1 MTTEE
6 EELLEEELL
15 ERRLKWLREAQRIN
29 EDRHT
34 AFANDYLECF
44 HNHIIP
50 SEFSALCDVEDEVL
64 NDHIRRIEQDL
75 QDARANEF
83 RIE

>member
-1 MTTEE
+1 MATE
-6 EELLEEELL
+6 EELLK
-15 ERRLKWLREAQRIN
+15 ERLRWLREAQRIN

-50 SEFSALCDVEDEVL
+50 SEFSALCDVEDEIL
-64 NDHIRRIEQDL
+64 EEHIRRIEQDL
-75 QDARANEF
+75 EDLERGEF

>member
-75 QDARANEF
+75 HDARANEF

>member
-1 MTTEE
+1 MAITDEA
-6 EELLEEELL
+6 LLEE
-15 ERRLKWLREAQRIN
+15 RLKWLKEARRIN
-29 EDRHT
+29 QDRHT

-75 QDARANEF
+75 HDARANEF

>member
-1 MTTEE
+1 MATE
-6 EELLEEELL
+6 EELLK
-15 ERRLKWLREAQRIN
+15 ERLRWLKEARRIN

-34 AFANDYLECF
+34 VFANDYLECF
-44 HNHIIP
+44 QNHIIP

-75 QDARANEF
+75 QDARAEEF

>member
-1 MTTEE
+1 MVRSEQ
-6 EELLEEELL
+6 ELLETRLRWLL
-15 ERRLKWLREAQRIN
+15 EAQRIN

-44 HNHIIP
+44 QNHIIP
-50 SEFSALCDVEDEVL
+50 SEFSALCDVEDEIL
-64 NDHIRRIEQDL
+64 QEHIRRIEQDL
-75 QDARANEF
+75 EDLERGEF

>member
-6 EELLEEELL
+6 EGLLEEELL

>member
-1 MTTEE
+1 MVKSEQ
-6 EELLEEELL
+6 ELLET
-15 ERRLKWLREAQRIN
+15 RLRWLREAQRIN
-29 EDRHT
+29 EERHT

-44 HNHIIP
+44 QNHIIP

-64 NDHIRRIEQDL
+64 NEHIRRIEQDL
-75 QDARANEF
+75 EDLERGEF